1 MEQERFASF
10 QPEPASTE
18 FGNFMQEV
26 NISGRNA
33 DRVIRRQG
41 EGATRDIASG
51 QEVAELRLHVELV

>member
-18 FGNFMQEV
+18 FGKFMQEA

-33 DRVIRRQG
+33 DRVIRRKAK
-41 EGATRDIASG
+41 E
-51 QEVAELRLHVELV
+51 RLAKLPVDKK